1 MNAPVTTPELPEIS
15 APATSETPPDSSGEV
30 VDSVDWAGV
39 SSEEDD
45 FVEPQVE
52 AKVEVSAEPAA
63 QPATPEPATPA
74 TPVAPVVTPET
85 IAPVV
90 PPVVPPVSPTVVTE
104 APVAPVVDQAA
115 EDVRILGDLEKAYSM
130 TEEDALA
137 FQTEPELVLPKL
149 AAKLHMDIAKD
160 VMNGLKSV
168 MPEMIQQ
175 LSLRTAAEEK
185 AKDTFYQANPDL
197 NDPKLIPYIMQC
209 GQLFRSVNKDAP
221 ADQAVILIG
230 NMVRQAL
237 GMPALNQNSE
247 VQPVQTPATS
257 VPQTVAKPQP
267 FSPSRG
273 GGGAAAPAAQPL
285 STWEQ
290 MATDDD

>member
-1 MNAPVTTPELPEIS
+1 MTTPEPPEVA

-52 AKVEVSAEPAA
+52 AKAESPAEPAV

-74 TPVAPVVTPET
+74 VPVVTPEAAT
-85 IAPVV
+85 PVV
-90 PPVVPPVSPTVVTE
+90 PPVVPPVAPTVVTE
-104 APVAPVVDQAA
+104 APVASVIDQAA
-115 EDVRILGDLEKAYSM
+115 EDARILGDLEKAYSM

-185 AKDTFYQANPDL
+185 AKNTFYEANPDL
-197 NDPKLIPYIMQC
+197 NDPKLVPYIMQC

-221 ADQAVILIG
+221 ADQAVVLIG

-237 GMPALNQNSE
+237 GMPPLNKNPE
-247 VQPVQTPATS
+247 VPEVQTPVTS
-257 VPQTVAKPQP
+257 IPQTVAKPHP

-273 GGGAAAPAAQPL
+273 GGGAAVPAAQPL

-290 MATDDD
+290 MAIDDD